1 MYLKKVILKNFQS
14 HEYTEIELTKGI
26 NAIIGPSDSGKTS
39 IIRGIRWALYN
50 EPSGDAFRRH
60 NTKETEVKLEF
71 SDGFSLLRGRK
82 TSTNY
87 YKIWK
92 TKDSEEVYY
101 EAFGTK
107 LPVEIEEHLGVRQV
121 SLAKNLKD
129 EINIARQLDPPF
141 LLAESPRVKA
151 EAIGRLSG
159 AYVADL
165 ALEKLAKEIRD
176 ANSSIRVEERE
187 IQEAEDALKDYEYLI
202 EEEKFLNKIDYIF
215 EQIENSQ
222 KLLKSLE
229 TFFQR
234 FEKIKS
240 QKTEEEKVLEQ
251 TKNIQKLEEIYNSLN
266 SFLLKSSKLQ
276 SLYKRYSENQ
286 LGQKKSK
293 EKLKKT
299 KNVDILEEKRDLI
312 LEKLE
317 KQNNLKGF
325 YTNLIKIKKR
335 QEENIMTIESFPV
348 EESDLLIQHANESYQ
363 ELQKLK
369 ELEKRL
375 VQFYKKA
382 QDSKKV
388 VEKYR
393 NLEKVE
399 ERLENIQLLKQKLEK
414 LKQIE
419 VKKEQVEKNTNALQN
434 IYAQTKERIDKGAQ
448 SYQKILEHLKI
459 CPTCHGSL
467 SQEQLERML
476 KDLKF

>member
-82 TSTNY
+82 SSTNY
-87 YKIWK
+87 YKIWE
-92 TKDSEEVYY
+92 TKESEEAYY

-107 LPVEIEEHLGVRQV
+107 LPAEIEEHLGVRQV

-129 EINIARQLDPPF
+129 EVNIARQLDPPF
-141 LLAESPRVKA
+141 LLGESPRIKA

-159 AYVADL
+159 AYIADL
-165 ALEKLAKEIRD
+165 ALEKLAKEIRE
-176 ANSSIRVEERE
+176 AKRSIRVEERE
-187 IQEAEDALKDYEYLI
+187 IQEAEDALKDYEYLK
-202 EEEKFLNKIDYIF
+202 EEEKFLNKVDHIF

-222 KLLKSLE
+222 ELLESLE
-229 TFFQR
+229 IVLKR
-234 FEKIKS
+234 YEKVRS
-240 QKTEEEKVLEQ
+240 QKTEEEKVLER
-251 TKNIQKLEEIYNSLN
+251 TKNIQDLEKIYNSLN
-266 SFLLKSSKLQ
+266 SFSLENSQLE

-286 LGQKKSK
+286 MGQKNSK
-293 EKLKKT
+293 KELKKT
-299 KNVDILEEKRDLI
+299 ENLDLLEEKRDLI
-312 LEKLE
+312 LEKSDKQKKLE
-317 KQNNLKGF
+317 NL
-325 YTNLIKIKKR
+325 YTNLIKIKKG
-335 QEENIMTIESFPV
+335 QEENVKTVQSFPV

-375 VQFYKKA
+375 VQFSKKS

-388 VEKYR
+388 LEKYK
-393 NLEKVE
+393 NLPKVE
-399 ERLENIQLLKQKLEK
+399 EDFKNIQLLKQKLEN
-414 LKQIE
+414 LIQIE
-419 VKKEQVEKNTNALQN
+419 IKKEQIEKNKNALQN
-434 IYAQTKERIDKGAQ
+434 IYVQTKERIDQGSR
-448 SYQKILEHLKI
+448 SYQEILEHLKI
-459 CPTCHGSL
+459 CPTCHSSL
-467 SQEQLERML
+467 SEEQLEQML
-476 KDLKF
+476 KDLRF